1 MLSRENVHCNMNLSF
16 FIARRY
22 LFSKKSHNAI
32 NVISLISVC
41 GIAIATMAMVCVLS
55 VFNGFGGIVED
66 MFSAID
72 PDLKISVKQGKV
84 FDYHTPAFDQ
94 ALQLPGVQLISES
107 LEENA
112 LFTFEDQQVPVH
124 MKGVS
129 EDFKVMTEMDKL
141 MVDGSFRLRE
151 DVVDY
156 TTLGAGLAVTLGVRP
171 GFINPIEIYAPRR
184 DVRVNLANPAA
195 AFATGYVQIGG
206 VFGLNQPEYDEQM
219 AIIPIELARE
229 LFNYAT
235 EVTSLEIKLDPGA
248 SVNKIKREME
258 RILGDNFLVED
269 RFEQQRESY
278 RMLQIEKWVTFL
290 ILAFILLIAV
300 FNVVGS
306 LSMLIVEKKEDVRS
320 LQNMGASNRLISRIF
335 LYEGWLITLIGIVSG
350 IVTGVILCLLQQQ
363 FGLLKLSD
371 TPGAYIIDAYPVI
384 LKVGDLLIVFVV
396 VSLISLLTVLY
407 PVNNLKK
414 KMSVN
419 QESAFSAPLNG
430 DRF

>member
-1 MLSRENVHCNMNLSF
+1 MNLSF

-66 MFSAID
+66 MFSAFD
-72 PDLKISVKQGKV
+72 PDLKVTVKQGKV
-84 FDYHTPAFDQ
+84 FDYHTPVFEK

-112 LFTFEDQQVPVH
+112 LFKFGDQQVPVH

-129 EDFKVMTEMDKL
+129 EDFKLMTDMEKL
-141 MVDGSFRLRE
+141 MVDGTFRLRE

-156 TTLGAGLAVTLGVRP
+156 TTLGAGLAVSLGARP
-171 GFINPIEIYAPRR
+171 GFVNPIEIYAPRR
-184 DVRVNLANPAA
+184 DVQVNLANPAA
-195 AFATGYVQIGG
+195 AFTVGYVQIGG
-206 VFGLNQPEYDEQM
+206 VFSLNQPEYDEQM
-219 AIIPIELARE
+219 AIIPIKLARQ
-229 LFNYAT
+229 LFNYDT
-235 EVTSLEIKLDPGA
+235 EVTSLDIRLVPGT
-248 SVNKIKREME
+248 SVSKTKREMQ
-258 RILGDNFLVED
+258 RLLGDDFVVED
-269 RFEQQRESY
+269 RYEQQRESY

-306 LSMLIVEKKEDVRS
+306 LSMLIVEKQADIRS
-320 LQNMGASNRLISRIF
+320 LQNMGASNQLVSRIF
-335 LYEGWLITLIGIVSG
+335 QYEGWLITLIGIIAG
-350 IVTGVILCLLQQQ
+350 IVTGLILSLLQQH

-384 LKVGDLLIVFVV
+384 VKFSDLLIVFAV
-396 VSLISLLTVLY
+396 VSVIGLLAVLY

-414 KMSVN
+414 KLTLTA
-419 QESAFSAPLNG
+419 ES
-430 DRF
+430 

>member
-1 MLSRENVHCNMNLSF
+1 MNVSF

-32 NVISLISVC
+32 NVISAISVC

-55 VFNGFGGIVED
+55 VFNGFGGIVKD

-84 FDYHTPAFDQ
+84 FDYHTATFDE
-94 ALQLPGVQLISES
+94 ALRLPGVQLISES

-112 LFTFEDQQVPVH
+112 LFKFEEQQVPVR

-129 EDFKVMTEMDKL
+129 EDFKLMADMDKL
-141 MVDGSFRLRE
+141 MMDGSFRLRE

-156 TTLGAGLAVTLGVRP
+156 ATLGAGLAVTLGARP
-171 GFINPIEIYAPRR
+171 GFVNAIEIYTPRR
-184 DVRVNLANPAA
+184 DVRVNLANPSAS
-195 AFATGYVQIGG
+195 FTTGYVQIGG
-206 VFGLNQPEYDEQM
+206 VFGLNQSEYDDQM
-219 AIIPIELARE
+219 ALVPIELARE
-229 LFNYAT
+229 LFNYTT
-235 EVTSLEIKLDPGA
+235 EVTSLDVKLA
-248 SVNKIKREME
+248 SGTSASRIKREME
-258 RILGDNFLVED
+258 RILGDRFLVED
-269 RFEQQRESY
+269 RFEQQKESF

-306 LSMLIVEKKEDVRS
+306 LSMLIVEKKEDIRS
-320 LQNMGASNRLISRIF
+320 LQNMGASQRLITRIF
-335 LYEGWLITLIGIVSG
+335 LYEGWLITFIGIVAG
-350 IVTGVILCLLQQQ
+350 IALGLVLCLLQQE

-384 LKVGDLLIVFVV
+384 VKFSDLLIVFAV
-396 VSLISLLTVLY
+396 VSVTGLMTVLY

-414 KMSVN
+414 KI
-419 QESAFSAPLNG
+419 
-430 DRF
+430 

>member
-1 MLSRENVHCNMNLSF
+1 MNVSF

-55 VFNGFGGIVED
+55 VFNGFGGIVEN
-66 MFSAID
+66 MFSAFD

-84 FDYHTPAFDQ
+84 FDYHTPAFEE
-94 ALQLPGVQLISES
+94 ALQLPGVQMISES

-112 LFTFEDQQVPVH
+112 LFKFEDRQVPVR

-129 EDFKVMTEMDKL
+129 EDFKLMTDMEKL
-141 MVDGSFRLRE
+141 MVDGTFRLNE

-156 TTLGAGLAVTLGVRP
+156 ATLGAGLAVTLGARP

-195 AFATGYVQIGG
+195 AFTTGYVQIGG
-206 VFGLNQPEYDEQM
+206 VFGLNQPEYDDQL
-219 AIIPIELARE
+219 AIVPIGLARE
-229 LFNYAT
+229 LFNYET
-235 EVTSLEIKLDPGA
+235 EVTALDIRLLPDA
-248 SVNKIKREME
+248 SVSKTKRQMQ
-258 RILGDNFLVED
+258 RLLGDDYIVED
-269 RFEQQRESY
+269 RYEQQRESF

-306 LSMLIVEKKEDVRS
+306 LSMLIVEKQSDIRS
-320 LQNMGASNRLISRIF
+320 LQNMGATNQLVSRIF
-335 LYEGWLITLIGIVSG
+335 LYEGWLITLIGIITG
-350 IVTGVILCLLQQQ
+350 IVTGLILCLIQQY
-363 FGLLKLSD
+363 FGLLQLSNV
-371 TPGAYIIDAYPVI
+371 PGAYIIDAYPVI
-384 LKVGDLLIVFVV
+384 VKFSDLLIVFAV
-396 VSLISLLTVLY
+396 VSVIGLLTVLY
-407 PVNNLKK
+407 PVHSLRKK
-414 KMSVN
+414 LSVGFPPVVI
-419 QESAFSAPLNG
+419 E
-430 DRF
+430 